1 MQGGLQETEM
11 DSADLWKLA
20 LLLVCLL
27 LSAFFSS
34 SETAF
39 IAFPRTR
46 LIHLVNIGHTKAM
59 RVSQMIQ
66 RPERLLATV
75 LLSNNLVNTA
85 AAALGT
91 AIAIN
96 VIDNPTIAVIVST
109 FGVTALLL
117 VFSETLPKTVAWNRS
132 EQVAFAVSKPL
143 QLVEWILSPAIHVL
157 QGITKL
163 FTKVFGITP
172 SDTNVGEQ
180 EIRTL
185 IAVGA
190 ETGEVEASEAALLER
205 VFRFGDQQIR
215 EVMTPRPEIVW
226 IEMGTKVSQFLTI
239 YEEHSHSRFPVFE
252 GAMENVTG
260 ILSVKDVLL
269 AMSKSQLESE
279 ASVTQ
284 FQRPAYFAPETKPVS
299 DTFTEM
305 QQGGHGLVLAVD
317 EFGGIA
323 GIATLKRLLEVIVGD
338 VGDDDAAPADTYIAV
353 DENTYRLGAR
363 MGIAEINDELGLQLP
378 LGDYQTIAGFI
389 LDKMGNIPREG
400 DTVDFEDLK
409 FTVTSME
416 GVRIEQIE
424 VLKRETATPPPSE
437 EKPKSGN
444 GNGTT

>member
-226 IEMGTKVSQFLTI
+226 IDMGTTVSQFLTI

-284 FQRPAYFAPETKPVS
+284 VQRPAYFAPETKPVS